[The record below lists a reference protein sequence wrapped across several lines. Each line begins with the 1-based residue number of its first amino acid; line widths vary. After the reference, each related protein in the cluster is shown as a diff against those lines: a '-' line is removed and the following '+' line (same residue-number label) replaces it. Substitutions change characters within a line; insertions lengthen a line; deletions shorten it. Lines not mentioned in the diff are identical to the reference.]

1 MPYIPPALRDKPNY
15 KPKKLKLRPV
25 VVDYTKLK
33 TKEELFEEY
42 NKQNYGKSDEAWNEN
57 EFRGIKHNDI

>member
-15 KPKKLKLRPV
+15 KPKKLKLIPV

-42 NKQNYGKSDEAWNEN
+42 RKQNYGKADDAWNEQ
-57 EFRGIKHNDI
+57 